1 MSILIP
7 LIVVVSYFFF
17 RQIWYHNR
25 KIKHHAS
32 LEKIKLSIIKPN
44 VILPEAEIFFK
55 YKYGGGIYTGRGYI
69 NMKEF
74 QLPDDSKLYY
84 NTEGI
89 PILEI
94 DDRAYADEEH
104 IESYLLTHAD
114 KVSIHIDPV
123 EPYRFEIINIYT
135 EAQNSQNKIQ

>member
-1 MSILIP
+1 M
-7 LIVVVSYFFF
+7 
-17 RQIWYHNR
+17 
-25 KIKHHAS
+25 
-32 LEKIKLSIIKPN
+32 
-44 VILPEAEIFFK
+44 ILPEAEIFFK

-74 QLPDDSKLYY
+74 QLPDDSRLYY
-84 NTEGI
+84 NLEGI

-94 DDRAYADEEH
+94 DDRAYANEEH